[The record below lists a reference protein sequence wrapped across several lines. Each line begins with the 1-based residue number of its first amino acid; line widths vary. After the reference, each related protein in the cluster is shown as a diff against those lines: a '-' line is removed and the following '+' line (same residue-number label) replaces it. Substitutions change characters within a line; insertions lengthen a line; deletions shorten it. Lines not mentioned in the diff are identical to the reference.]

1 MSKKKQRP
9 EMDGNGV
16 VLVEEAPDKEPYSQD
31 PDFEKLGAE
40 EPLKG
45 ELTETHVVVYGHPL
59 LNDFAERGY
68 GKIIDDKL
76 EIAFVEALYLVAKK
90 KLVVYSKKKVAEFK
104 ELMDAGLGINKD
116 LHTTYIVYRDLRE
129 RGLTV
134 KTGYKFGCH
143 FRVYERGVRIKR
155 GPKEAHEHTKW
166 IVHAVAEDYVCSFPE
181 LSRAVRLAHNI
192 RAKMLWALVDNE
204 LDVTYYQIIRIR
216 P

>member
-1 MSKKKQRP
+1 MAKKKQKP
-9 EMDGNGV
+9 GMEGNGV
-16 VLVEEAPDKEPYSQD
+16 VLVEDVPDKEPYAQD

-45 ELTETHVVVYGHPL
+45 ELTETHVIVYEHPL

-68 GKIIDDKL
+68 GKIVDDKL

-90 KLVVYSKKKVAEFK
+90 KLLVYSKKKVVEFK
-104 ELMDAGLGINKD
+104 ELMDAGLAINND
-116 LHTTYIVYRDLRE
+116 LHTIYVVYRDLRE

-166 IVHAVAEDYVCSFPE
+166 IVHAVAEDYTCSFPE

>member
-1 MSKKKQRP
+1 MSRKKQKP
-9 EMDGNGV
+9 ETGGTGV
-16 VLVEEAPDKEPYSQD
+16 VLVDDTPDKEPVFQD
-31 PDFEKLGAE
+31 AEFEKLGAE

-45 ELTETHVVVYGHPL
+45 ELTETHVVVYSHPL

-68 GKIIDDKL
+68 GKTVDDKL
-76 EIAFVEALYLVAKK
+76 EIAFVEALYLAAKK
-90 KLVVYSKKKVAEFK
+90 KLVVYSKKRVVEFK
-104 ELMDAGLGINKD
+104 ELMDAGLEINKD
-116 LHTTYIVYRDLRE
+116 LHTIYIVYRDLRE

-166 IVHAVAEDYVCSFPE
+166 IVHAVEEDYTCSFPE

-192 RAKMLWALVDNE
+192 RAKMLWAIVDNE